1 MESSDRTRHPERR
14 PLTARIER
22 AEAYPPGERSRYA
35 SGDRSLGE
43 LFSELTGGIGTLL
56 RQEIQLAKTEV
67 SEKASKA
74 GRNVGYIAAGGFV
87 AYVGVFAL
95 VAGLI
100 LLLGLV
106 IPYWLSALIIGAVI
120 ALIGGILV
128 QKGLKTLQEENFAP
142 ERTVKTIQE
151 DKEWLKE
158 EAKDARR

>member
-1 MESSDRTRHPERR
+1 MESSDRTRHTERR
-14 PLTARIER
+14 PLAARVER
-22 AEAYPPGERSRYA
+22 AEAYAPGDRSPYS

-43 LFSELTGGIGTLL
+43 LFSELTGGMSNLI

-67 SEKASKA
+67 SEKASTA
-74 GRNVGYIAAGGFV
+74 GRNVGYIAAGGFI

-128 QKGLKTLQEENFAP
+128 QKGLKTLQEESFAP

-158 EAKDARR
+158 EAKDVRR